1 MRIGVY
7 ATSGRT
13 RAKKT
18 KIKRLIKKVLA
29 AEDKQLEVVN
39 VILTDDQYL
48 TRLNEMYFKKKHA
61 TNVISFDLGEVS
73 EIYVSEDRAGDVYE
87 LYYFILHGLLHVI
100 GYDHR
105 NKRQDRLM
113 EKKCVEYLSD
123 E

>member
-7 ATSGRT
+7 VTSGRT

-29 AEDKQLEVVN
+29 AEDKQLAVVN

-48 TRLNEMYFKKKHA
+48 TRLNELYFKKKHA

-105 NKRQDRLM
+105 NKREDSLM

>member
-1 MRIGVY
+1 MRIDVY

-29 AEDKQLEVVN
+29 AEDKQLAAVN

-73 EIYVSEDRAGDVYE
+73 EIYVCEDRADDVYE

-105 NKRQDRLM
+105 NKREERLM
-113 EKKCVEYLSD
+113 KKKCVEYLSD